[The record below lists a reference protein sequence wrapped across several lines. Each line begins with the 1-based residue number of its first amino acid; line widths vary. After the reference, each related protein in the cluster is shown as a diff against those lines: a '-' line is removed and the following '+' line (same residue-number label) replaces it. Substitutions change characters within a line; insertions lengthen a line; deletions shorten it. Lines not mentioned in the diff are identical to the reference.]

1 MKLIKIGMVILIVLV
16 IIGIIFSN
24 PEDSFR
30 SAMESKNITKMEKI
44 LEKNPELKIDGIDLL
59 ETIKTIKNE
68 LSQEFMTSVKNKD
81 LDKMKTIIDNGLTTV
96 NGKDLNKIYG
106 NLKNKLKKERE
117 KEEKLAFYNKILN
130 AETINI
136 SPSGDLKYMMDMGS
150 KYTDIQR
157 DNMKERIIG
166 KYVQWTLP
174 VYEVSKKGENRYYI
188 ISDSST
194 AYISSYITIITKN
207 QAENNYIE
215 SIMTGDRIKFKGKVD
230 GFNFLRTIE
239 IEPAILIK

>member
-1 MKLIKIGMVILIVLV
+1 MSIQDNSIQELDFLEQEFDKTVKETDNRL
-16 IIGIIFSN
+16 
-24 PEDSFR
+24 
-30 SAMESKNITKMEKI
+30 ESKNKKQR
-44 LEKNPELKIDGIDLL
+44 LKKKQKEMKQL
-59 ETIKTIKNE
+59 IKE
-68 LSQEFMTSVKNKD
+68 A
-81 LDKMKTIIDNGLTTV
+81 
-96 NGKDLNKIYG
+96 
-106 NLKNKLKKERE
+106 KNKLKKERE

-136 SPSGDLKYMMDMGS
+136 STSGDLKYMMDMGS